1 MKRSYKSDLCGAIH
15 ETCQTLHE
23 HGAIGDAEMAEF
35 DQTCLVDNPMPPE
48 KIKRLREESHL
59 SHSVLARHLGVSRD
73 TLIAWETGAQC
84 PDGSAMRLL
93 LLLEKKGFDAIR
105 L

>member
-15 ETCQTLHE
+15 ETCQALHE
-23 HGAIGDAEMAEF
+23 HGVLNDAEMAEF
-35 DQTCLVDNPMPPE
+35 DGTCLEENCMTPE

-59 SHSVLARHLGVSRD
+59 SLSVLARHLGVSRE
-73 TLIAWETGAQC
+73 TLLAWEAGEEIPAG
-84 PDGSAMRLL
+84 PAMRLL
-93 LLLEKKGFDAIR
+93 LILEKKGFEAIR

>member
-15 ETCQTLHE
+15 ETCQALHE
-23 HGAIGDAEMAEF
+23 HGVISDSEMLEF
-35 DQTCLVDNPMPPE
+35 DGTCLVENHMAPE
-48 KIKRLREESHL
+48 KIKSLREANHL
-59 SHSVLARHLGVSRD
+59 SRSVLARHLGVPRE
-73 TLIAWETGAQC
+73 TLIAWEAGEES
-84 PDGSAMRLL
+84 PGGSAMRLL